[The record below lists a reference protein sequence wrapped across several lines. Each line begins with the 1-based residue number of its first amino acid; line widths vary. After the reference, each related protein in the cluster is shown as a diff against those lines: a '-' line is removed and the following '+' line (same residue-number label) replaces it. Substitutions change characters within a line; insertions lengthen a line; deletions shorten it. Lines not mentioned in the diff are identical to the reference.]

1 MNKYQKYCLQKSYQS
16 STSFIFYP
24 CIPSKWES
32 SDNRQQT
39 KTNFVYGKFDEDTDT
54 YTVIQ
59 DEDIT
64 IVEYT
69 LSIARGRLHQCID
82 KLFYFKDGGW
92 TPVELVKLSNGY
104 EGYKIILNFD
114 SRISKIK
121 VTFKGNIADD
131 YIFEI
136 KYVEADKQAYY
147 DKLEQQRK
155 DDLLATASIKCS
167 TGADLVN
174 IYFQP
179 CCSDYLRTE
188 IALYREGQLL
198 AKYKVEEESFFKSI
212 NGLAYGEY
220 SFILK
225 QYGNANNIVLESPS
239 IFFKISPPQSKIV
252 SGKPTVTNRW

>member
-1 MNKYQKYCLQKSYQS
+1 MNKYQKYCLRKSYVS
-16 STSFIFYP
+16 STSFIFDP
-24 CIPSKWES
+24 CIPSKWKNA
-32 SDNRQQT
+32 DNPKQIR
-39 KTNFVYGKFDEDTDT
+39 TNFVYGKFDEDTDT
-54 YTVIQ
+54 YTVFQ

-82 KLFYFKDGGW
+82 KLFYFKDDDW
-92 TPVELVKLSNGY
+92 IPVELVSIANGY
-104 EGYKIILNFD
+104 EGYKIELNFD

-121 VTFKGNIADD
+121 VSFKNNIADD

-155 DDLLATASIKCS
+155 DALLAAASIKCS
-167 TGADLVN
+167 TGSDLVN

-188 IALYREGQLL
+188 IALYRDGQLL

-220 SFILK
+220 TFVLK
-225 QYGNANNIVLESPS
+225 QYGNTNNIVLESPS
-239 IFFKISPPQSKIV
+239 ISFKISPPQSKIV
-252 SGKPTVTNRW
+252 SGKPTIII